1 MSHYIQDNC
10 AVVHTADNKL
20 ILFIKG
26 GDNNVSSSTT
36 NRRCTSW
43 HLQGIYNSEEDYNAM
58 IEEFVTSDMSGGS
71 WQFKS
76 YKDTL
81 GYGHPSVERLIFQRF
96 DNALKKAMQTSWSI
110 QDVTVEN
117 VYTFEKDLISL
128 FKENSFAVT
137 NQDGEETDLGF
148 IWSYKNE
155 VAAEESA
162 IKRLN
167 HIQNIPKPQGYKELV
182 LKYGTLS
189 RTELLNDFYFIIGFA
204 KIKKRY
210 NGVVS
215 FLENFRASEN
225 TKNFNFALFSNIF
238 SYKHNVKQLLQ
249 SWNISSFIGVY
260 PSCFETLIILESFKK
275 MVDDLIANADE
286 YDTKTYSK
294 NKEILFNADYKQLRK
309 NLAETIA
316 SQDAK
321 AKDVFIESFN
331 SIVSSCWYK
340 NTYEKVPLL
349 IEKLDMGLKKC
360 KAGVFQLK
368 DCFDT
373 VDGISFKDFQSL
385 KMKYD
390 EQHQKNKKAIVQMVN
405 YIVFEL
411 SDVFK
416 LQNKLHILEEYCH
429 DFNINKDNKNSDAPA
444 IVTEDTNYSQEQLQ
458 AFASG
463 SLF

>member
-1 MSHYIQDNC
+1 
-10 AVVHTADNKL
+10 
-20 ILFIKG
+20 
-26 GDNNVSSSTT
+26 
-36 NRRCTSW
+36 
-43 HLQGIYNSEEDYNAM
+43 
-58 IEEFVTSDMSGGS
+58 
-71 WQFKS
+71 
-76 YKDTL
+76 
-81 GYGHPSVERLIFQRF
+81 
-96 DNALKKAMQTSWSI
+96 
-110 QDVTVEN
+110 
-117 VYTFEKDLISL
+117 
-128 FKENSFAVT
+128 
-137 NQDGEETDLGF
+137 
-148 IWSYKNE
+148 
-155 VAAEESA
+155 
-162 IKRLN
+162 
-167 HIQNIPKPQGYKELV
+167 LV

-204 KIKKRY
+204 KIKKKY
-210 NGVVS
+210 NGVVD
-215 FLENFRASEN
+215 FLENFSASEN

-321 AKDVFIESFN
+321 DK
-331 SIVSSCWYK
+331 
-340 NTYEKVPLL
+340 
-349 IEKLDMGLKKC
+349 
-360 KAGVFQLK
+360 
-368 DCFDT
+368 
-373 VDGISFKDFQSL
+373 
-385 KMKYD
+385 
-390 EQHQKNKKAIVQMVN
+390 
-405 YIVFEL
+405 
-411 SDVFK
+411 DVFK